1 MLAGPL
7 ASEATTNGLHL
18 PSFQA
23 PFSAIDA
30 LSADVKIL
38 KISISGL
45 PRQYGQTDDDA
56 AELKSDMMSNLSRF
70 GRMVD
75 CGLVRYIAGTFTGRG
90 FVVLEVDTSS
100 SN

>member
-1 MLAGPL
+1 MPAGPL

-45 PRQYGQTDDDA
+45 PRQCGRNDGGS
-56 AELKSDMMSNLSRF
+56 AELKSDMMSNLSPF
-70 GRMVD
+70 GRVVD
-75 CGLVRYIAGTFTGRG
+75 CGLVRGIAGTFTGRG
-90 FVVLEVDTSS
+90 FVVLEVNTSS